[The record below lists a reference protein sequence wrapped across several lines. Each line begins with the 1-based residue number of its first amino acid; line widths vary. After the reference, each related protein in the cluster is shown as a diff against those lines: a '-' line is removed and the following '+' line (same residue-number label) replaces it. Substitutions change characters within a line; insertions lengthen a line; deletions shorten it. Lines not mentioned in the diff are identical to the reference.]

1 MEEGI
6 IEHFL
11 YLKAPWNC
19 LKILHRNVHSL
30 INIYYGKTTIKKNTK
45 TLLSI
50 SLKNSV
56 CDKFIFELRLNRM
69 LGEQEMSL
77 RTLNNAIIRAS
88 IVLVCG
94 SLLGARLHKANL
106 QLVVCFCAN
115 TSSSSIHV
123 MYDHIREVSMGTCY
137 QYLPVI

>member
-1 MEEGI
+1 
-6 IEHFL
+6 
-11 YLKAPWNC
+11 
-19 LKILHRNVHSL
+19 
-30 INIYYGKTTIKKNTK
+30 
-45 TLLSI
+45 
-50 SLKNSV
+50 
-56 CDKFIFELRLNRM
+56 M

-106 QLVVCFCAN
+106 QLVVCVCAN

-123 MYDHIREVSMGTCY
+123 MYDHIREVSMGTFY